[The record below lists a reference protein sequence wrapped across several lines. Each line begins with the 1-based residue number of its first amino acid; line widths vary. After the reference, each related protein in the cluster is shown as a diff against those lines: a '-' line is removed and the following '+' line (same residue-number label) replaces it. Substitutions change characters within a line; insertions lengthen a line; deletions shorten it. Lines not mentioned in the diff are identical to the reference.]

1 MQYLLTEEEMG
12 GFREL
17 KARAIHPEALKN
29 VVQKVAT
36 CMIDLSPANGVSPT
50 GEPHGCIHKSAFIS
64 GRTAAYC
71 DACPVSA
78 ICPLPKEWSK

>member
-1 MQYLLTEEEMG
+1 MQYLLTEEEMQE
-12 GFREL
+12 FRDL
-17 KARAIHPEALKN
+17 QKRAVHPEALKN

-36 CMIDLSPANGVSPT
+36 LMIDPPQ
-50 GEPHGCIHKSAFIS
+50 GEPHGCIHRSEFTS

-71 DACPVSA
+71 DACPVAA